1 MGNGKNVYATI
12 ADKLASLRDQA
23 AAKGSEE
30 ELVYGIQADYFRRAA
45 RAKERGELIA
55 WLNFCPPPELFW
67 AMDVVPVYVE
77 GTFRILSLG
86 SPEDVCRY
94 IDLAE
99 QHIPDYVC
107 SSDKATLG
115 AALAG
120 DIPLPDIIVHSS
132 HPCDSALATFP
143 QMAEYFGI
151 PHFCIDVP
159 YWSGD
164 RAYRY
169 LEDELWDLVAFL
181 EDKTKRKL
189 DPDKLKQVA
198 RYSSEA
204 HKYILKYN
212 ELRRAIPCPL
222 SGKDLIQDRST
233 FRRTAG
239 TPELVDYVKKRYELT
254 REKVAKKQGAI
265 AQEKIRLM
273 WAHAMPPDPGLYQWL
288 EEKYGAVSII
298 EMMSNSAIQPIED
311 PSDISSIFRGLAGKT
326 MNMPMGRESRGP
338 WEYYGDVLI
347 EACREYKAD
356 AAVWAGHVGCKNAWG
371 ISKLLKDKME
381 DELNLPVLMFE
392 VDIWDARITSL
403 EAMKAKLSDFF
414 EIRLQR

>member
-1 MGNGKNVYATI
+1 MGNGENVYATI
-12 ADKLASLRDQA
+12 AGKLASLRDQA

-45 RAKERGELIA
+45 KAKERGELIV

-67 AMDVVPVYVE
+67 AMDIVPVYVE

-86 SPEDVCRY
+86 SSEDVCRY

-99 QHIPDYVC
+99 QHIPGYVC

-120 DIPLPDIIVHSS
+120 DIPLPDMIVHSS

-143 QMAEYFGI
+143 TIAEYFGI

-169 LEDELWDLVAFL
+169 VEDELWDLVAFL

-198 RYSSEA
+198 QYSSEA
-204 HKYILKYN
+204 HTYILKYN
-212 ELRRAIPCPL
+212 ELRRAVPCPL

-254 REKVAKKQGAI
+254 RERWPRNKGLSLKK
-265 AQEKIRLM
+265 
-273 WAHAMPPDPGLYQWL
+273 
-288 EEKYGAVSII
+288 
-298 EMMSNSAIQPIED
+298 
-311 PSDISSIFRGLAGKT
+311 
-326 MNMPMGRESRGP
+326 
-338 WEYYGDVLI
+338 
-347 EACREYKAD
+347 
-356 AAVWAGHVGCKNAWG
+356 
-371 ISKLLKDKME
+371 KLG
-381 DELNLPVLMFE
+381 
-392 VDIWDARITSL
+392 
-403 EAMKAKLSDFF
+403 
-414 EIRLQR
+414 

>member
-1 MGNGKNVYATI
+1 MGDGKNVYATI
-12 ADKLASLRDQA
+12 ANKLAALRDQA

-30 ELVYGIQADYFRRAA
+30 EAVYAIQADYFKRAA
-45 RAKERGELIA
+45 EAKEKGQLIA
-55 WLNFCPPPELFW
+55 WLNFCPAPELFW
-67 AMDVVPVYVE
+67 AMDIVPVYVE
-77 GTFRILSLG
+77 GTFRILTLG
-86 SPEDVCRY
+86 SSEDVCRY

-99 QHIPDYVC
+99 QHIPNWVC

-143 QMAEYFGI
+143 HMAEYFGV

-159 YWSGD
+159 YWNGE
-164 RAYRY
+164 RTYHYIAN
-169 LEDELWDLVAFL
+169 ELRDLVSFL

-189 DPDKLKQVA
+189 DLDRLKEVA
-198 RYSSEA
+198 HYSAEA

-212 ELRRAIPCPL
+212 ELRQAVPCPL
-222 SGKDLIQDRST
+222 SGRDLMQDRST
-233 FRRTAG
+233 FRRMTG
-239 TPELVDYVKKRYELT
+239 TPELVDYVKTRYELT
-254 REKVAKKQGAI
+254 REKVARKQGAL
-265 AQEKIRLM
+265 AQEKIRLI
-273 WAHAMPPDPGLYQWL
+273 WAHAMPADPGLYEWL

-298 EMMSNSAIQPIED
+298 EMMSNSLIQPIED
-311 PSDISSIFRGLAGKT
+311 PSDISSIFQGLARKT
-326 MNMPMGRESRGP
+326 MDMPMGRESRGP
-338 WEYYGDVLI
+338 WELYGDTLI

-356 AAVWAGHVGCKNAWG
+356 AAVYAGHVACKNAWA
-371 ISKLLKDKME
+371 ISKLLKDRME

-414 EIRLQR
+414 EIRLQK